1 MLAKEH
7 PYRICQSP
15 VQRLLKFDLF
25 PSFTAN
31 IFFPS
36 ANASK
41 LSVRHVHLLLELH
54 RCVFFFHPSILSGWR
69 K

>member
-31 IFFPS
+31 
-36 ANASK
+36 
-41 LSVRHVHLLLELH
+41 
-54 RCVFFFHPSILSGWR
+54 FFFSLCKCI
-69 K
+69 